1 MSEWSLGFEVADN
14 GIFVGEETTVVRWRS
29 NHKIFQWLIHQI
41 SEQARIFV
49 HNPNTRPNGTTRNTS
64 RTALTSSP
72 PRGSPPEKTGVIHR
86 RDSENNST
94 TKPLHHHIRT
104 GNKLFHHEQPSPHLE
119 SLRNTYGST
128 KHQGILN
135 RLQSIHRHLKDMS
148 EIEIEKLE
156 N

>member
-1 MSEWSLGFEVADN
+1 MEFSLAKKRRL
-14 GIFVGEETTVVRWRS
+14 FVGE
-29 NHKIFQWLIHQI
+29 
-41 SEQARIFV
+41 A
-49 HNPNTRPNGTTRNTS
+49 TTRQRGTRVERPS
-64 RTALTSSP
+64 RLH
-72 PRGSPPEKTGVIHR
+72 RQEVLHEKSGVIHR